1 MVRGMKL
8 GWSDLD
14 LDSFWNLAP
23 AHAACNAQK
32 SNRPPTADEKRRL
45 AKRNEAIMGSPHPL
59 RKTLEMTLKA
69 RGFQGR
75 PDEWWTFVSR
85 ILE

>member
-1 MVRGMKL
+1 MLSVNDLITAENLVAVDHVFPFSFMIRGMKL
-8 GWSDLD
+8 GWPDLD

-59 RKTLEMTLKA
+59 GKLWR
-69 RGFQGR
+69 
-75 PDEWWTFVSR
+75 
-85 ILE
+85 